1 VKISLEGEDYEPL
14 CVLYMGFTS
23 ITIDVPCNGIFNRAH
38 FVKKKNLKQHSPIK
52 RIRHYQEGSLKIVR
66 KVDEKISG
74 GQWGYSPTKWKA
86 YVLV

>member
-38 FVKKKNLKQHSPIK
+38 FVKKKKPQTTLSHKTHT
-52 RIRHYQEGSLKIVR
+52 SLSRGFFEDCPKGGR
-66 KVDEKISG
+66 KNIWWTVGI
-74 GQWGYSPTKWKA
+74 
-86 YVLV
+86 